1 MMTYL
6 DMALYR
12 PSNTSPYLD
21 TRSFFNEGY
30 IYIYIRVILK
40 LLLILVA
47 DPHMCS
53 NLIVANAASPASSS
67 VINLILFDIMTQ
79 NLKGICTNNRFN
91 DGNIMM
97 K

>member
-30 IYIYIRVILK
+30 IYIYTRDIKVVI
-40 LLLILVA
+40 
-47 DPHMCS
+47 D
-53 NLIVANAASPASSS
+53 
-67 VINLILFDIMTQ
+67 F
-79 NLKGICTNNRFN
+79 GR
-91 DGNIMM
+91 
-97 K
+97 